1 MTDFV
6 LIADGGLKI
15 KVVKAFLLLSPYF
28 ESILRKDWMEN
39 ELEQLHVSIPS
50 VFLNAIVD
58 FLYNGTIM

>member
-28 ESILRKDWMEN
+28 ESILRKDWMET
-39 ELEQLHVSIPS
+39 EME
-50 VFLNAIVD
+50 
-58 FLYNGTIM
+58 